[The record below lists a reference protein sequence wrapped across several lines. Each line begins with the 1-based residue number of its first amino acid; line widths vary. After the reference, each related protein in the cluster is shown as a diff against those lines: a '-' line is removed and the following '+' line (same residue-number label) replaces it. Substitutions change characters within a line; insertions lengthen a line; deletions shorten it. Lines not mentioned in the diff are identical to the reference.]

1 MKPSPWQ
8 LSLPSLTVHS
18 ALLKPCAKRSSAASA
33 LFFLLSITAA
43 SAQSPTTA
51 AANEP
56 AGEDTVKLDTF
67 VVSEVRNSLINAQ
80 EIKENAKGFVDSIV
94 AQDIGKLPDNT
105 VGDALQRVAGVQVA
119 RSAGE
124 AINPVIRGLP
134 NIETTINGY
143 EVFTGTG
150 RGVAVQDI
158 PAEMLAELDVYKT
171 VSPEQVEGGVA
182 GLIDIRL
189 HRPFD
194 FKEGL
199 TTSGNIRGMYSSQA
213 DKYSY
218 FLSGLV
224 NDRWKSSLGDFGVL
238 IDVSYQQRRYEDQIW
253 DNYVHFAAPF
263 DVAYDASGKGGYYAD
278 NFGFQEIPGNRKRS
292 AVDLA
297 LQWRTP
303 SGIELY
309 SDTLFTG
316 YRNKH
321 QVNFF
326 IGIPS
331 WGGNRSNVVLY
342 PAGTDGVSI
351 PDPLSINGADSDA
364 LFVHSFTA
372 TGTNNLSSMQSFDD
386 MTNTIQG
393 AFGGKWNNDRVSI
406 DAEFS
411 YNISLVKTKGVI
423 LDTGVP
429 SSAQVLNIKYNEGGA
444 TSVQASGVDYNDP
457 SIYYLDQ
464 YFDQWGR
471 SFTDQWAVKSDATIQ
486 LGNSF
491 LKSLKFGVR
500 YSDRNVNFHSTN
512 NGIATGNPAGFFVTP
527 VSALP
532 GVGRVSTNNL
542 FISSS
547 DLNVRSWWSADPNW
561 LLTNTDQL
569 RTLFG
574 QPAGNPKSDPAQT
587 FFDTEK
593 DFALHGLVN
602 YGGKFGDIDIDGLA
616 GVRLINTRQDLG
628 GYQAVIDPATGASIP
643 GDFERTNN
651 SNSQWDLLPTLNGK
665 AKLVDNLFL
674 RYGVSKTV
682 TRPNFADLNPAL
694 SLTSASSTIA
704 GTGSGGNP
712 KLDPIKS
719 TNYDLSLE
727 YYLNK
732 SSQVTVTGFYRT
744 LNGYIQT
751 YGSNE
756 VINGNTYFVTHPQN
770 TGNGYLR
777 GAEFTYQQFFDFLP
791 DWFKGLG
798 VQANYTYIDGKTDDP
813 LDPGTKVQIT
823 QVAKSNYNLI
833 LIYEKG
839 PFSSRLAYTWRG
851 KYIDS
856 YNQPGIQP
864 TTVWVD
870 PTKQLDLSISYNVT
884 KNVAVT
890 FDATNLLR
898 SKYHDHFG
906 PTQLFSRDVRSYD
919 STYAVGVRFRY

>member
-1 MKPSPWQ
+1 MKHSPGPSSIVD
-8 LSLPSLTVHS
+8 LTTRAAFARPSASKRSGAVSS
-18 ALLKPCAKRSSAASA
+18 ALA
-33 LFFLLSITAA
+33 LLLSITTA
-43 SAQSPTTA
+43 SAQQKAEAPS
-51 AANEP
+51 P
-56 AGEDTVKLDTF
+56 AGEDTLMLDTF

-80 EIKENAKGFVDSIV
+80 EIKENASGFVDSIV

-105 VGDALQRVAGVQVA
+105 VGDALQRVAGVQVS

-124 AINPVIRGLP
+124 ANTPVIRGLP

-143 EVFTGTG
+143 EVFTGTS

-158 PAEMLAELDVYKT
+158 PAEMLAELDVFKT

-194 FKEGL
+194 FKDGL
-199 TTSGNIRGMYSSQA
+199 TTAANVRGLYSTQA
-213 DKYSY
+213 DKNSY
-218 FLSGLV
+218 FLSGLI
-224 NDRWKSSLGDFGVL
+224 NDRWKNAAGEFGFL
-238 IDVSYQQRRYEDQIW
+238 IDVSYQERRYEDQIW
-253 DNYVHFAAPF
+253 DNYVHFPQAF
-263 DVAYDASGKGGYYAD
+263 DVAYDSSGKGGYYAD
-278 NFGFQEIPGNRKRS
+278 NFGFQEIPGDRKRS

-303 SGIELY
+303 SGIEFY

-316 YRNKH
+316 YRNTH

-331 WGGNRSNVVLY
+331 WGGSRSNVTLY
-342 PAGTDGVSI
+342 PANTDGVTIS
-351 PDPLSINGADSDA
+351 DPLSINGANSDA

-372 TGTNNLSSMQSFDD
+372 TGTNNLSSMQSFRDS
-386 MTNTIQG
+386 TNTIQG
-393 AFGGKWNNDRVSI
+393 AFGAKWKNDRVSV
-406 DAEFS
+406 DTEFS
-411 YNISLVKTKGVI
+411 YNISLVKTRGVI

-429 SSAQVLNIKYNEGGA
+429 SAAQVMNVTYNEGGA
-444 TSVQASGVDYNDP
+444 TSVQASGVNYNDP

-464 YFDQWGR
+464 YFDQWSRAYTG
-471 SFTDQWAVKSDATIQ
+471 QWALKSDATVQ
-486 LGNSF
+486 LSNSF
-491 LKSLKFGVR
+491 LKSLRFGVR
-500 YSDRNVNFHSTN
+500 YSDRDVNFHSTN

-532 GVGRVSTNNL
+532 GVGGVSTNKL
-542 FISSS
+542 FVSS
-547 DLNVRSWWSADPNW
+547 DTLNVRSWWSADPNY
-561 LLTNTDQL
+561 LLTNTDAL
-569 RTLFG
+569 RSLFD
-574 QPAGNPKSDPAQT
+574 QPTGLPKSDPAQT
-587 FFDTEK
+587 FTDQEK
-593 DFALHGLVN
+593 NFSLYGLVN
-602 YGGKFGDIDIDGLA
+602 YGGNFETVSVDGQA
-616 GVRLINTRQDLG
+616 GVRLTNSHQTLG
-628 GYQAVIDPATGASIP
+628 GYQSVIDPTTGASIA
-643 GDFERTNN
+643 GDYTTTRN
-651 SNSQWDLLPTLNGK
+651 SNSEWNVLPTFDGK
-665 AKLVDNLFL
+665 VKLADALFL
-674 RYGVSKTV
+674 RYAASKTV

-712 KLDPIKS
+712 KLNPIKS

-727 YYLNK
+727 YYFNK
-732 SSQVTVTGFYRT
+732 SSQVTVTGFYRA

-756 VINGNTYFVTHPQN
+756 VVGGNTYFITHPQN
-770 TGNGYLR
+770 TGDGYLK

-791 DWFKGLG
+791 SAFKGLG
-798 VQANYTYIDGKTDDP
+798 IQANYTYIDGKTQDP
-813 LDPGTKVQIT
+813 LTLEKVQIT
-823 QVAKSNYNLI
+823 QVAKDNYNLI

-870 PTKQLDLSISYNVT
+870 PTKQLDFSASYDLT
-884 KNVAVT
+884 KNVALT
-890 FDATNLLR
+890 FDATNLLH

-906 PTQLFSRDVRSYD
+906 PTQLFSRDLRSYD
-919 STYAVGVRFRY
+919 TTYAVGARFRF